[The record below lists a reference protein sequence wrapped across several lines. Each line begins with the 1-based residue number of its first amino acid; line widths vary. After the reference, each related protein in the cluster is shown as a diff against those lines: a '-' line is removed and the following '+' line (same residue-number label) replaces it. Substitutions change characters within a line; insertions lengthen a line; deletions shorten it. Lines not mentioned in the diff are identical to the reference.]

1 MNNNSTQRQQRKQK
15 RQRQIAPTR
24 IRGVPFVKDT
34 VLVKMV
40 FANQVLT
47 TTAFGVI
54 NTTTTLQSDQCSQFP
69 SGSWASYAARFG
81 QYRVHSMAMHLH
93 PTLPV
98 NSTSAAAGQISS
110 MHFSDFIST
119 YIPTTAAGIVGD
131 SSWREFSTGKPITFR
146 ANWARN
152 PNAKLW
158 SPTSAAIPIDR
169 RYGIAYCS
177 HTNINLL
184 PVATIIFTWSA
195 EFFVEF
201 AQAGF

>member
-1 MNNNSTQRQQRKQK
+1 MNNTNQQRQRKQSK
-15 RQRQIAPTR
+15 RQGRQLSTR
-24 IRGVPFVKDT
+24 IRGPPVVKDT
-34 VLVKMV
+34 VIVKMV
-40 FANQVLT
+40 FANQVIT
-47 TTAFGVI
+47 TTAFGVV
-54 NTTTTLQSDQCSQFP
+54 NVTTTLQSDQCSQFP

-81 QYRVHSMAMHLH
+81 QYRVHSMAMHLY

-98 NSTSAAAGQISS
+98 NSTSAAAGQIST
-110 MHFSDFIST
+110 MHFSDFIAT
-119 YIPTTAAGIVGD
+119 YIPSTAAGIVGD

-184 PVATIIFTWSA
+184 PVATIIFTYSA
-195 EFFVEF
+195 EFLVEF
-201 AQAGF
+201 MQAGF